1 MRAVLGMERV
11 YSEHINVFASA
22 LRQSA
27 AGYRRIDWCSSLRQC
42 HSCLG
47 RGPRL
52 LAQPSPSSLCEC
64 HPLQTDYPLDR
75 RVGPEAKKS
84 YREKVESGF
93 LPVPLRPCVLDIGH
107 KGADA
112 EQKPSCPTR
121 LE

>member
-1 MRAVLGMERV
+1 M
-11 YSEHINVFASA
+11 
-22 LRQSA
+22 
-27 AGYRRIDWCSSLRQC
+27 
-42 HSCLG
+42 
-47 RGPRL
+47 
-52 LAQPSPSSLCEC
+52 EC

-93 LPVPLRPCVLDIGH
+93 LAKYLSAPVFSTSATKVPMP
-107 KGADA
+107 